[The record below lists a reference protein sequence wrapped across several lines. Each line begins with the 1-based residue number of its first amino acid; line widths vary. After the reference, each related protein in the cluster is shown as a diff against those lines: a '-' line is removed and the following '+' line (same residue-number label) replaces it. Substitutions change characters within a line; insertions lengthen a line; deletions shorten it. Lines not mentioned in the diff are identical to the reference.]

1 MRAPSLPP
9 DPPPLEPGLLA
20 ESPADAGAAIVAS
33 YEELRRVAR
42 AALAAEQTGHTLQT
56 TALVHE
62 AWLRLTD
69 SSAVPWHDRR
79 RLLVVAATAMRHV
92 LIDHARRR
100 RAGKRG
106 GGLVPLALDADVAAA
121 GEAPELL
128 LAVDD
133 ALQRLVHVAPR
144 LAQVVELRYFLGLTD
159 AEIAT
164 ALGVTSRTVTRDWQ
178 KARAWL
184 AAMLSD
190 RTPDSTP

>member
-1 MRAPSLPP
+1 MREPALPP
-9 DPPPLEPGLLA
+9 EPSPLETGLLA
-20 ESPADAGAAIVAS
+20 ASPSDAGAALVAS
-33 YEELRRVAR
+33 YEELRRIAR

-106 GGLVPLALDADVAAA
+106 GGLVPLALDADVAVESAR
-121 GEAPELL
+121 PELL
-128 LAVDD
+128 LAVDE
-133 ALQRLVHVAPR
+133 ALQRLAHVAPR

-159 AEIAT
+159 AEIAA
-164 ALGVTSRTVTRDWQ
+164 ALGVTTRTVTRDWQ

-184 AAMLSD
+184 AAVLSD
-190 RTPDSTP
+190 PAPDSTP